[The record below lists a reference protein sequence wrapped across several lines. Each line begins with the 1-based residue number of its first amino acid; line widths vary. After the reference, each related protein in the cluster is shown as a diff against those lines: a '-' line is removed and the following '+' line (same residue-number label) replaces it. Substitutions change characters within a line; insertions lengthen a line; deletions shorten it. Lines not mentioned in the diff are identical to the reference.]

1 MLKISVKN
9 NNLHIS
15 GITQFSLAK
24 TLDCGQAF
32 RWKEKENGIWCGVA
46 KDRYLELE
54 IKDGTLILYNTSLLD
69 YKNFWENY
77 FDLKTD
83 YEQIVK
89 EISPNVILKEA
100 AEIGNG
106 IRILRQDSWEA
117 LCSFIFSQNNNIER
131 IKGIIERLCEN
142 FGENL
147 GNGFYSFPTA
157 QKIASLTV
165 DDLEVLR
172 SGFRAKYAID
182 AAKKVISGE
191 IDLDKISKLPIEEAR
206 NELVKIYGVGEK
218 VADCTLLFG
227 MYRVDAFPRD
237 VWIKRAMEKLFPE
250 GLPEAAIKHAGI
262 VQQYLFYYARY
273 KKLL

>member
-1 MLKISVKN
+1 MLKFSIKN
-9 NNLHIS
+9 NNLHIG
-15 GITQFSLAK
+15 GINQFSLPK

-46 KDRYLELE
+46 KDKYLELE
-54 IKDGTLILYNTSLLD
+54 IMNDTLILYNTTLLD

-83 YEQIVK
+83 YMQIIS
-89 EISPNVILKEA
+89 EISPNPILKEA

-165 DDLEVLR
+165 EDLDVLR

-182 AAKKVISGE
+182 AAKKVVSGE
-191 IDLDKISKLPIEEAR
+191 IDLDKIAKLPIDEAR
-206 NELVKIYGVGEK
+206 SELIKIYGVGEK

-237 VWIKRAMEKLFPE
+237 VWIKRAMEKLFPN

>member
-1 MLKISVKN
+1 MLKFSIKN
-9 NNLHIS
+9 NNLHIG
-15 GITQFSLAK
+15 GINQFSLPK

-46 KDRYLELE
+46 KDKYLELE
-54 IKDGTLILYNTSLLD
+54 IMNDTLILYNTTLLD

-83 YEQIVK
+83 YMQIVN
-89 EISPNVILKEA
+89 EISPNPILKEA

-165 DDLEVLR
+165 EDLEVLR

-182 AAKKVISGE
+182 AAKKVVSGE
-191 IDLDKISKLPIEEAR
+191 INLEKIAKLPIDEAR
-206 NELVKIYGVGEK
+206 SELVKIYGVGEK

-237 VWIKRAMEKLFPE
+237 VWIKRAMEKLFPN

>member
-1 MLKISVKN
+1 MLKFVAKN

-15 GITQFSLAK
+15 GVKNFSLSE

-32 RWKEKENGIWCGVA
+32 RWKEKENGVWCGVA
-46 KDRYLELE
+46 RNKYLELE
-54 IKDGTLILYNTSLLD
+54 LSGDTLILYNTSLLD
-69 YKNFWENY
+69 YKAFWENY

-83 YEQIVK
+83 YG
-89 EISPNVILKEA
+89 EIISKISHNPILKEA
-100 AEIGNG
+100 VKLGAG

-157 QKIASLTV
+157 QKIATLTIE
-165 DDLEVLR
+165 DLDVLR

-182 AAKKVISGE
+182 AAKKVTSGE
-191 IDLDKISKLPIEEAR
+191 IDLQKIAKMPIDEAR

-227 MYRVDAFPRD
+227 MYRIDAFPRD
-237 VWIKRAMEKLFPE
+237 VWIKRAMERLFPE
-250 GLPEAAIKHAGI
+250 GLPKETRGCEGI

>member
-1 MLKISVKN
+1 MLKFSIKN
-9 NNLHIS
+9 NNLHIG
-15 GITQFSLAK
+15 GINQFSLPK

-46 KDRYLELE
+46 KDKYLELE
-54 IKDGTLILYNTSLLD
+54 IMNDTLILYNTTLLD
-69 YKNFWENY
+69 YKHFWENY

-83 YEQIVK
+83 YMQIVN
-89 EISPNVILKEA
+89 EISPNPILKEA

-165 DDLEVLR
+165 EDLEVLR

-182 AAKKVISGE
+182 AAKKVVSGE
-191 IDLDKISKLPIEEAR
+191 INLEKIAKLPIDEAR
-206 NELVKIYGVGEK
+206 SELVKIYGVGEK

-237 VWIKRAMEKLFPE
+237 VWIKRAMEKLFPN

>member
-1 MLKISVKN
+1 MLKFVAKN
-9 NNLHIS
+9 GDLHIS
-15 GITQFSLAK
+15 GVTNFSLCQ

-32 RWKEKENGIWCGVA
+32 RWREKGNGIWCGVA
-46 KDRYLELE
+46 RDKYLELE
-54 IKDGTLILYNTSLLD
+54 IKGDTLILYNTTLLD

-83 YEQIVK
+83 YS
-89 EISPNVILKEA
+89 EIISKISHNPILKEA
-100 AEIGNG
+100 AEMGSG
-106 IRILRQDSWEA
+106 IRILRQNSFEA

-157 QKIASLTV
+157 EKIASLTV
-165 DDLEVLR
+165 EDLEVLR

-182 AAKKVISGE
+182 AAKKVVSKE
-191 IDLDKISKLPIEEAR
+191 IDLEKIAKMPIDEAR

-227 MYRVDAFPRD
+227 MYRIDAFPRD
-237 VWIKRAMEKLFPE
+237 VWIKRAMERLFPE
-250 GLPEAAIKHAGI
+250 GLPNQTKGYEGI

>member
-1 MLKISVKN
+1 MLKFSIKN

-15 GITQFSLAK
+15 GVKNFSLAE

-32 RWKEKENGIWCGVA
+32 RWKEKGNDVWCGVA
-46 KDRYLELE
+46 RDKYLELE
-54 IKDGTLILYNTSLLD
+54 LSADTLILYNTSLLD
-69 YKNFWENY
+69 YKAFWENY

-83 YEQIVK
+83 YG
-89 EISPNVILKEA
+89 EIISKISHNPILKEA
-100 AEIGNG
+100 AQMGEG

-165 DDLEVLR
+165 EDLEVLR

-182 AAKKVISGE
+182 AAKKVASGE
-191 IDLDKISKLPIEEAR
+191 IDLEKIAKMPIDEAR
-206 NELVKIYGVGEK
+206 SELVKIYGVGEK

-227 MYRVDAFPRD
+227 MYRIDAFPRD
-237 VWIKRAMEKLFPE
+237 VWIKRAMERLFPE
-250 GLPEAAIKHAGI
+250 GLPKETEGCEGI

>member
-1 MLKISVKN
+1 MLKFVAKN
-9 NNLHIS
+9 GDLHIS
-15 GITQFSLAK
+15 GVTHLSLAE

-32 RWKEKENGIWCGVA
+32 RWKEKESGLWCGVA
-46 KDRYLELE
+46 GNKYLELE
-54 IKDGTLILYNTSLLD
+54 LKGDTLILYNTSLLD

-83 YEQIVK
+83 YG
-89 EISPNVILKEA
+89 EIISKISHNEILREA
-100 AEIGNG
+100 AKLGDG
-106 IRILRQDSWEA
+106 IRILRQNSWEA

-157 QKIASLTV
+157 EKLASLTIE
-165 DDLEVLR
+165 DLEVLR

-182 AAKKVISGE
+182 AAKRVVSGE
-191 IDLDKISKLPIEEAR
+191 IDLNKISKMPIEEAR

-227 MYRVDAFPRD
+227 MYRIDAFPRD

-250 GLPEAAIKHAGI
+250 GLPKETEGYEGI

>member
-1 MLKISVKN
+1 MLKFVAKN

-15 GITQFSLAK
+15 GVTNFSLSE

-32 RWKEKENGIWCGVA
+32 RWKEKEKGVWCGVA
-46 KDRYLELE
+46 RDKYLELE
-54 IKDGTLILYNTSLLD
+54 LNDDTLILYNTSLLD
-69 YKNFWENY
+69 YKAFWENY

-83 YEQIVK
+83 YGQI
-89 EISPNVILKEA
+89 ISKISNNPILKEA
-100 AEIGNG
+100 AKLGTG

-165 DDLEVLR
+165 EDLEVLR

-182 AAKKVISGE
+182 AAKKIVSGE
-191 IDLDKISKLPIEEAR
+191 IDLEKIAKMPIDEAR

-227 MYRVDAFPRD
+227 MYRIDAFPRD

-250 GLPEAAIKHAGI
+250 GLPKETEGCEGI

>member
-1 MLKISVKN
+1 MLKFVSKN

-15 GITQFSLAK
+15 GITNLSLSE

-32 RWKEKENGIWCGVA
+32 RWKEKENGIWCGA
-46 KDRYLELE
+46 ARDKYLELE
-54 IKDGTLILYNTSLLD
+54 LKGDTLILYNTSLLE
-69 YKNFWENY
+69 YKEFWENY
-77 FDLKTD
+77 FDLNTD
-83 YEQIVK
+83 YAGI
-89 EISPNVILKEA
+89 ISKISNNPILKEA
-100 AEIGNG
+100 AEMGKG

-142 FGENL
+142 FGESL

-157 QKIASLTV
+157 EKIASLTPE
-165 DDLEVLR
+165 DLDVLR

-182 AAKKVISGE
+182 AAKRVASGE
-191 IDLDKISKLPIEEAR
+191 IDLEKIAKMPIDEAR
-206 NELVKIYGVGEK
+206 GELVKIYGVGEK

-227 MYRVDAFPRD
+227 MYRIDAFPRD

-250 GLPEAAIKHAGI
+250 GLPRETEGFEGI
-262 VQQYLFYYARY
+262 IQQYLFYYARY